1 LVRDTIK
8 KVAAKYGYDI
18 RRIKSHNKLE
28 FELTLLQIDNL
39 YTHTIKIPLEKGL
52 RTYRGVSLSNY
63 KSDLYVNAVMEA
75 YREFPFKDRFVEV
88 FVASIKSSMQA
99 NRSML
104 EAFNLKDRK
113 DLANIPECYSVL
125 PWEHLSIEEKEK
137 IYMNTFINRRNL
149 SNFQDDISV
158 FYSDD
163 AWVSH
168 AKHFYKMIS
177 SIKKDGFHPFSLPIV
192 DVLLKDNDI
201 RYIMSST
208 GNHRLI
214 SAFAAGVNLVN
225 VKLGNVINIK
235 NIENWT
241 NVRNGLF
248 SKDEAQKI
256 FLDYFEGRGYGSN
269 V

>member
-1 LVRDTIK
+1 
-8 KVAAKYGYDI
+8 
-18 RRIKSHNKLE
+18 
-28 FELTLLQIDNL
+28 
-39 YTHTIKIPLEKGL
+39 
-52 RTYRGVSLSNY
+52 
-63 KSDLYVNAVMEA
+63 
-75 YREFPFKDRFVEV
+75 
-88 FVASIKSSMQA
+88 
-99 NRSML
+99 
-104 EAFNLKDRK
+104 
-113 DLANIPECYSVL
+113 
-125 PWEHLSIEEKEK
+125 LSIEEKEK